1 MNSIVKTNED
11 GSLYLP
17 RELLGEAA
25 RHQQFSIETS
35 GESIVLRPVSDS
47 QAIWD
52 ARTPEERAGE
62 FRRWAVSHHNDA
74 NLPDQALRRE
84 DIYD

>member
-1 MNSIVKTNED
+1 MNSIVRTNED
-11 GSLYLP
+11 GGLYLP
-17 RELLGEAA
+17 RETLGGAKK
-25 RHQQFSIETS
+25 HQQFSIETS
-35 GESIVLRPVSDS
+35 GETIILRPVSAS

-62 FRRWAVSHHNDA
+62 FRRWAASHHNDA
-74 NLPDQALRRE
+74 NLPDKALRRE